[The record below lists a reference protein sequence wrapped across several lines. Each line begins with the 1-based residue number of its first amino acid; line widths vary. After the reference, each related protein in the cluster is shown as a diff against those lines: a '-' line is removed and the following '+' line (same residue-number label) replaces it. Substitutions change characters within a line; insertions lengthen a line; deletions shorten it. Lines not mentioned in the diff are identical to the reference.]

1 MEGMIKIEVDGKT
14 YEVKPGK
21 NLLDTCLSLGL
32 DLPYFCY
39 HPALGSVGACR
50 QCAVKRFKDASDTKG
65 RIIMSCMEPV
75 ADGMI
80 ISINDPQA
88 KAFRESIIESLMLNH
103 PHDCPVCDEGGECH
117 LQDMTLMTG
126 HAYRR
131 NRYKKRTY
139 QNQYLGPFV
148 NHEMNRCIQC
158 YRCVRFYRDY
168 AGGNDL
174 DVFASHDHV
183 YFGRQQEGTL
193 ENEFSGNLAEVCP
206 TGVFT
211 DKTLKNHYTRK
222 WDLTNTPSV
231 CVHCSVGCNTIS
243 GERYGMLRRTMSRYN
258 GAVNGYFLCD
268 RGRFG
273 YEFVNSGSRITH
285 HYLRNAENNILAK
298 SNEEVIALALSEA
311 ITEPKK
317 IIGIGSPRA
326 SLEANFALSELVGR
340 DNFYSGFSRAEQSLL
355 TLSLNILKEG
365 IAHTPS
371 LKEMEKCDAVFIL
384 GEDVINTAPMVGLA
398 IKQAAKTVPTAMA
411 AKSGI
416 PAWHNNALQT
426 LMQHQKSPVFI
437 ASSFETRLD
446 DLSEINFRGTPDS
459 IAKLGD
465 AVAFYVNNH
474 GNPISKPVNSDNE
487 EQRTAERIATAL
499 IDAQNPLIVTGI
511 HSFSPAILK
520 ASAAIARALSL
531 EGKKANLGILFPEC
545 NSLGLAMMGAKP
557 TQEAIEL
564 VSKGNA
570 DTVIILENDLY
581 RRVDKKSADQFFAGS
596 KTTIVLDHLANE
608 TTQKASILFPVG
620 TYAESEGTLV
630 NYEGRA
636 QRFYQALP
644 AKGPVVESWR
654 QISDMI
660 RLRNKDAEGWHTFD
674 QVVNAMTTAFPQFA
688 GVKEYLP
695 HADFRMLNEKIKRQT
710 PRFSGRTAIRANV
723 NVSEPKP
730 PEDTD
735 SPLAFSMEGNDQT
748 PPSSLVT
755 YYWKPGWNSYQAMN
769 FYLDEPNGS
778 MKGGDPGIRLL
789 DDQKGSGPLT
799 SVPDESMPEK
809 SNVWMIL
816 PVYCIFGSEELSA
829 AGQAV
834 KERIPQPFV
843 LVNSKNAPILPV
855 NDDGTF
861 SLNIGGKIIKVLA
874 RMDDSIPEEI
884 IGLSVNLPG
893 MEYIELPAY
902 GKIIQ

>member
-1 MEGMIKIEVDGKT
+1 MEGMIKIDIDGKT

-21 NLLDTCLSLGL
+21 NLLETCLSLGL

-39 HPALGSVGACR
+39 HPALGAVGACR
-50 QCAVKRFKDASDTKG
+50 QCAVKRYKDANDKQG

-75 ADGMI
+75 AEGMI
-80 ISINDPQA
+80 ISVNDLQA

-131 NRYKKRTY
+131 NRFKKRTY

-168 AGGNDL
+168 AGGKDL
-174 DVFASHDHV
+174 DVFASHDNV

-273 YEFVNSGSRITH
+273 YEFVNSASRIRH
-285 HYLRNAENNILAK
+285 HYLRNWENGLLIKATHEA
-298 SNEEVIALALSEA
+298 SATALSEA
-311 ITEPKK
+311 LIQSKK

-326 SLEANFALSELVGR
+326 SLEANFALSALVGMG
-340 DNFYSGFSRAEQSLL
+340 NFYSGFSQSEQSLID
-355 TLSLNILKEG
+355 LSLKILKQG
-365 IAHTPS
+365 IAHNPS
-371 LKEMEKCDAVFIL
+371 LKEMEKADAVFIL

-398 IKQAAKTVPTAMA
+398 IRQASKTVPTGMA

-416 PAWHNNALQT
+416 PAWHNNALQS
-426 LMQHQKSPVFI
+426 LMQHQKSPIFI
-437 ASSFETRLD
+437 ASPFKTKLD

-459 IAKLGD
+459 IVTLGES
-465 AVAFYVNNH
+465 VASFINH
-474 GNPISKPVNSDNE
+474 QGEPSANPGNGDKEAQKV
-487 EQRTAERIATAL
+487 AERIASAL
-499 IDAQNPLIVTGI
+499 INAQNPLIVTGI
-511 HSFSPAILK
+511 HSNSPPLLK

-531 EGKKANLGILFPEC
+531 AGKKTSLSILFPEC
-545 NSLGLAMMGAKP
+545 NSVGHGMMGAKP
-557 TQEAIEL
+557 TEEAFEL
-564 VSKGNA
+564 VRKGNA

-581 RRVDKKSADQFFAGS
+581 RRADRKTIDRFLSSGI
-596 KTTIVLDHLANE
+596 TTIVMDHLANE
-608 TTQKASILFPVG
+608 TTQKASILLPVG

-630 NYEGRA
+630 NHEGRA

-644 AKGPVVESWR
+644 AKGSVMESWR
-654 QISDMI
+654 QISEMI
-660 RLRNKDAEGWHTFD
+660 RLRNKDVEGWHTFD
-674 QVVNAMTTAFPQFA
+674 QVVEAMTNALSQF
-688 GVKEYLP
+688 GKVKEYLP
-695 HADFRMLNEKIKRQT
+695 HADFRMLSEKIKRQT

-730 PEDTD
+730 PDDLD
-735 SPLAFSMEGNDQT
+735 SPLAFSMEGTDQA

-789 DDQKGSGPLT
+789 DDQKTPAPTVSAA
-799 SVPDESMPEK
+799 DESMPAKANEW
-809 SNVWMIL
+809 VIL

-829 AGQAV
+829 EGQAV

-855 NDDGTF
+855 NDDGAF
-861 SLNIGGKIIKVLA
+861 SLNIGEKILQVRA
-874 RMDDSIPEEI
+874 RMDDSIPEGI

-893 MEYIELPAY
+893 MDYIELPAY
-902 GKIIQ
+902 GKIS

>member
-1 MEGMIKIEVDGKT
+1 MIKIEIDGKT

-21 NLLDTCLSLGL
+21 NLLETCLSLGM

-50 QCAVKRFKDASDTKG
+50 QCAVKRYKDANDTKG

-80 ISINDPQA
+80 ISVDDPQA

-131 NRYKKRTY
+131 NRFKKRTY
-139 QNQYLGPFV
+139 QNQYLGPFI

-168 AGGNDL
+168 AGGRDL

-183 YFGRQQEGTL
+183 YFGRQEEGTL

-231 CVHCSVGCNTIS
+231 CVHCSVGCNTIA

-273 YEFVNSGSRITH
+273 YEFVNSGTRIRH
-285 HYLRNAENNILAK
+285 NHLRNRENNILTKANREAVA
-298 SNEEVIALALSEA
+298 SALSGALAES
-311 ITEPKK
+311 KK
-317 IIGIGSPRA
+317 IIGIGSPRT
-326 SLEANFALSELVGR
+326 SLEANFALSELVGMN
-340 DNFYSGFSRAEQSLL
+340 NFYSGFSRQEHSLM
-355 TLSLNILKEG
+355 TMALNILSEG
-365 IAHTPS
+365 MAHSPS
-371 LKEMEKCDAVFIL
+371 LKEIEKCDAVLIL

-398 IKQAAKTVPTAMA
+398 IRQAAKTVPTAWA
-411 AKSGI
+411 VQSGI

-426 LMQHQKSPVFI
+426 VIQDQKSPVFI
-437 ASSFETRLD
+437 ATPFETKLD
-446 DLSEINFRGTPDS
+446 DLSQINFRGTPDS
-459 IAKLGD
+459 IADLGF
-465 AVAFYVNNH
+465 AVASIINKQGKTSNESNTANNDKQKIAEA
-474 GNPISKPVNSDNE
+474 IS
-487 EQRTAERIATAL
+487 TAL
-499 IDAQNPLIVTGI
+499 SKAQNPLIVTGV
-511 HSFSPAILK
+511 HSHSPALLK
-520 ASAAIARALSL
+520 ASAAIARSLSL
-531 EGKKANLGILFPEC
+531 VGKKANLSILFPEC
-545 NSLGLAMMGAKP
+545 NSLGLAMMGGKP
-557 TQEAIEL
+557 IEEAFDLIQKE
-564 VSKGNA
+564 NA

-581 RRVDKKSADQFFAGS
+581 RRVDRKSADKFFAS
-596 KTTIVLDHLANE
+596 AKTTIVLDHLAND
-608 TTQKASILFPVG
+608 TTEKASILLPAG

-630 NYEGRA
+630 NNEGRA

-644 AKGPVVESWR
+644 AKGPVMESWR
-654 QISDMI
+654 WISEMI
-660 RLRNKDAEGWHTFD
+660 RIKNKDAKGWSTFD
-674 QVVNAMTTAFPQFA
+674 HLVDAMADALPPFA
-688 GVKEYLP
+688 GIKKYLP

-730 PEDTD
+730 PADID
-735 SPLAFSMEGNDQT
+735 SPLAFSMEGSDQA

-769 FYLDEPNGS
+769 FYMDEPNGS

-789 DDQKGSGPLT
+789 GNQP
-799 SVPDESMPEK
+799 SVQPDLLLADVPMAGKANE
-809 SNVWMIL
+809 WLIL

-829 AGQAV
+829 KGQAV
-834 KERIPQPFV
+834 NERIPQPFI
-843 LVNSKNAPILPV
+843 LVNSKNAPVLPV
-855 NDDGTF
+855 DDNGAF
-861 SLNIGGKIIKVLA
+861 RLSIGDKTIQVLI
-874 RMDDSIPEEI
+874 RIDDSIPEGV

-893 MEYIELPAY
+893 MDYLELPAY
-902 GKIIQ
+902 GKII

>member
-1 MEGMIKIEVDGKT
+1 MEGMIKIVVDGKT
-14 YEVKPGK
+14 YEVAPGK
-21 NLLDTCLSLGL
+21 NLLETCLSLGM

-50 QCAVKRFKDASDTKG
+50 QCAVKRYKDANDTKG

-80 ISINDPQA
+80 ISVNDPEA
-88 KAFRESIIESLMLNH
+88 KAFRKSIIESLMLNH

-131 NRYKKRTY
+131 NRFKKRTY
-139 QNQYLGPFV
+139 KNQYLGPFV

-183 YFGRQQEGTL
+183 YFGRKEEGIL

-211 DKTLKNHYTRK
+211 DKTLKNHYIRK
-222 WDLTNTPSV
+222 WDLTNTPTV

-243 GERYGMLRRTMSRYN
+243 AERYDMLRRTMSRYN
-258 GAVNGYFLCD
+258 GAVNRYFLCD
-268 RGRFG
+268 RGRYG
-273 YEFVNSGSRITH
+273 YEFVNSDLRIRH
-285 HYLRNAENNILAK
+285 HYLRDAENNLLAK
-298 SNEEVIALALSEA
+298 AGDEALSLALSEA
-311 ITEPKK
+311 LRESKK

-326 SLEANFALSELVGR
+326 SLEANFALSQLVGM
-340 DNFYSGFSRAEQSLL
+340 DNFYSGFSMAEHSLM

-365 IAHTPS
+365 VAHNPS
-371 LKEMEKCDAVFIL
+371 LREMEEADAVFIL

-398 IKQAAKTVPTAMA
+398 IRQASKTIPTAMA

-426 LMQHQKSPVFI
+426 LTQHQKSPLFI
-437 ASSFETRLD
+437 ASPFSTKLD
-446 DLSEINFRGTPDS
+446 DLSEINYRGTPDS

-465 AVAFYVNNH
+465 AVASFISGQGNNS
-474 GNPISKPVNSDNE
+474 SKPGSEDIE
-487 EQRTAERIATAL
+487 AQKLAESIATAL
-499 IDAQNPLIVTGI
+499 INAQNPLIVTGI
-511 HSFSPAILK
+511 HSNSPSLLN
-520 ASAAIARALSL
+520 ASAAIARALSMA
-531 EGKKANLGILFPEC
+531 GKKVNLSILFPES

-557 TQEAIEL
+557 TVEAFELIE
-564 VSKGNA
+564 KANA
-570 DTVIILENDLY
+570 DTLIVLENDLY
-581 RRVDKKSADQFFAGS
+581 RRADRKTIDQLFTVG

-608 TTQKASILFPVG
+608 TTQKASILLPSG

-636 QRFYQALP
+636 QRFYQSLP
-644 AKGPVVESWR
+644 PKGPVRESWR
-654 QISDMI
+654 WISEMI
-660 RLRNKDAEGWHTFD
+660 RLRNKDTQSWLAFD
-674 QVVNAMTTAFPQFA
+674 NLVNDMTDIMAQFSKI
-688 GVKEYLP
+688 KEYLP

-710 PRFSGRTAIRANV
+710 SRFSGRTAIRANV

-730 PEDTD
+730 PQDID
-735 SPLAFSMEGNDQT
+735 SPLGFSMEGTDQA

-789 DDQKGSGPLT
+789 DDQQVTVGQVSITEELMAKKEGEWL
-799 SVPDESMPEK
+799 
-809 SNVWMIL
+809 IL
-816 PVYCIFGSEELSA
+816 PLYCIFGSEELSA
-829 AGQAV
+829 KGQAV
-834 KERIPQPFV
+834 NQRIPHPFV
-843 LVNSKNAPILPV
+843 LVNRKDVPALPV
-855 NDDGTF
+855 NDNGAF
-861 SLNIGGKIIKVLA
+861 SLSIGEKSLQVLA
-874 RMDDSIPEEI
+874 RTDDSIPEGI

-893 MEYIELPAY
+893 MEYMKLPAY
-902 GKIIQ
+902 GKFI